1 MTDQDQTV
9 TEKTDSDVDN
19 PSIILNRSER
29 EERSPCWDMSQE
41 RVFIET
47 ICNQRFN
54 FFLAF
59 FGASLVGTS
68 NAKDPTMRFLLLLIS
83 LCICTLLASKIS
95 STYKRLEA
103 VVRYIRTD
111 PTHPETII
119 TKKLNEHSTK
129 NRFAKLSAKHDG
141 FFGMFSVYSF
151 WIPIVCLLIL
161 VSLLLT
167 SVPTGTK
174 QAIPSN
180 AHQES
185 TSVNNR

>member
-1 MTDQDQTV
+1 MIDQDQIV
-9 TEKTDSDVDN
+9 AKKTDIDVDS
-19 PSIILNRSER
+19 PSSKLNRSER

-59 FGASLVGTS
+59 FGASLIGAS
-68 NAKDPTMRFLLLLIS
+68 NAHEPTTRFLLLLFS
-83 LCICTLLASKIS
+83 LCICTLLASKIGW
-95 STYKRLEA
+95 TYKRLEA
-103 VVRYIRTD
+103 VVLYIRTD

-129 NRFAKLSAKHDG
+129 SRFAKLLAKHDG

-161 VSLLLT
+161 ATLLLT
-167 SVPTGTK
+167 SIATGIK
-174 QAIPSN
+174 QPIPSN
-180 AHQES
+180 GHQES
-185 TSVNNR
+185 TSAINR

>member
-59 FGASLVGTS
+59 FGASLIGAS
-68 NAKDPTMRFLLLLIS
+68 NADEPNKRLLLLLIS
-83 LCICTLLASKIS
+83 LCICILLASKIN

-103 VVRYIRTD
+103 VVNYIRED

-119 TKKLNEHSTK
+119 TKRLSGQSKQNPFTFLVTK
-129 NRFAKLSAKHDG
+129 HEKS
-141 FFGMFSVYSF
+141 FGMFSVYSV
-151 WIPIVCLLIL
+151 WIPTTCLFVLAM
-161 VSLLLT
+161 LLLW
-167 SVPTGTK
+167 SVLVETK
-174 QAIPSN
+174 QPTPSTK
-180 AHQES
+180 HQES
-185 TSVNNR
+185 TAVSNR